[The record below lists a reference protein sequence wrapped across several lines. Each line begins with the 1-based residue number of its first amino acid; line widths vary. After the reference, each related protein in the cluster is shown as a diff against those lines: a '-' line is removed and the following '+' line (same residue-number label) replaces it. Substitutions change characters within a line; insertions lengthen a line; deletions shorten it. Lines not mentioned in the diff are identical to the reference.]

1 MTRTPTGHRKTV
13 AAALLATVSAAA
25 LLCGPSGA
33 FAAECAAAGP
43 PPQGIA
49 SPTMLYDALR
59 ARTAAELLAMD
70 FLHRAVEEEC
80 AWVYEVKVLTASG
93 SVVELDFN
101 ADGLGLIGARGPQN
115 DREAAALVERF
126 GGDAAVLNAGGD
138 GGRATAA
145 TGTGRGSDGSDSGG
159 GSGSGGDG
167 DAGGGEGGSSGS
179 GGSGSGGGDNSG
191 PGGGGSDGGE
201 GGDSGGEGG
210 EGGHSGSG
218 GGGGD

>member
-33 FAAECAAAGP
+33 FAAECASAGP

-126 GGDAAVLNAGGD
+126 GGNAAVLNAGDD

-145 TGTGRGSDGSDSGG
+145 SGTGRDGSGS

-167 DAGGGEGGSSGS
+167 DGGGEGGSSGS

>member
-1 MTRTPTGHRKTV
+1 MNSTPSGHRKKV
-13 AAALLATVSAAA
+13 AALLATVSMAA
-25 LLCGPSGA
+25 LLCEPSGA
-33 FAAECAAAGP
+33 FAAECAAAGAP
-43 PPQGIA
+43 PPGIA

-70 FLHRAVEEEC
+70 FRHRAVEEEC

-115 DREAAALVERF
+115 DREAAALVVRF
-126 GGDAAVLNAGGD
+126 GGNAAVLNAGA

-145 TGTGRGSDGSDSGG
+145 TGSGRGSDGS
-159 GSGSGGDG
+159 GSGSGSDGDG
-167 DAGGGEGGSSGS
+167 NSGSGEGGSSGS

-191 PGGGGSDGGE
+191 PGGGGSGSGGSSGGE
-201 GGDSGGEGG
+201 GGDGGG

-218 GGGGD
+218 GEGGD